1 MRAAITGLLG
11 VLGLGAMV
19 SCSDPGGQVVPGA
32 EQPVASGYNGA
43 SAVQNVQLGQ
53 QFYSTHLT
61 GAALLQQ
68 LQAET
73 SHHGNGGG

>member
-19 SCSDPGGQVVPGA
+19 SCSDPGGQVPGNTA
-32 EQPVASGYNGA
+32 LPPASGYNGA
-43 SAVQNVQLGQ
+43 SSVQNVQLGQ
-53 QFYSTHLT
+53 QWYSTNLT

-68 LQAET
+68 LQQET
-73 SHHGNGGG
+73 AHHGNGGG